1 MKSKAGR
8 WLKSVVMVLI
18 LFNFCQCS
26 DSPPAEKSKAN
37 NKISAES
44 PRVDDVKGGNLIRFR
59 DDTTGKF
66 GYKNKS
72 DEVVVLPV
80 FDGAMNFKTNT
91 LARVMQDEKFGYID
105 TDGNLIIPTQ
115 YKLAYPFTKD
125 SEGKITAKVAIDD
138 KHFYIDTTGKCV
150 RDCD

>member
-8 WLKSVVMVLI
+8 RLKSIVMVLVC
-18 LFNFCQCS
+18 LGFCQCG
-26 DSPPAEKSKAN
+26 DSPTAEKPKVN
-37 NKISAES
+37 DEISTKS

-59 DDTTGKF
+59 DDSTSKF
-66 GYKNKS
+66 GYKNKA
-72 DEVVVLPV
+72 DEVVVLPI

-91 LARVMQDEKFGYID
+91 LARVMQDEKFGYIN
-105 TDGNLIIPTQ
+105 TDGNLIIPIQ

>member
-1 MKSKAGR
+1 
-8 WLKSVVMVLI
+8 MVLVC
-18 LFNFCQCS
+18 LGFCQCV
-26 DSPPAEKSKAN
+26 DSPPAEKSKV
-37 NKISAES
+37 KDEISPTS
-44 PRVDDVKGGNLIRFR
+44 PRVDHAKGGHLIRFR

-66 GYKNKS
+66 GYKNKTG
-72 DEVVVLPV
+72 EIVVLPV

-150 RDCD
+150 KDCD